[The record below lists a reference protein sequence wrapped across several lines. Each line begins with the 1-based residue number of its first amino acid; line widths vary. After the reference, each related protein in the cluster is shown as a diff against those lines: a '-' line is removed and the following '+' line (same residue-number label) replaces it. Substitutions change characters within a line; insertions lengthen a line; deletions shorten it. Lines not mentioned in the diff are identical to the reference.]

1 MPPEFGISE
10 ERFVL
15 GGHIVAEIAKFL
27 DDYAIEPF
35 GAGVVSVQYI
45 VQKFSAI

>member
-10 ERFVL
+10 EKFVL

-27 DDYAIEPF
+27 DDYARAFWGQCRQRTVYCTE
-35 GAGVVSVQYI
+35 V
-45 VQKFSAI
+45 

>member
-10 ERFVL
+10 KKFVL
-15 GGHIVAEIAKFL
+15 GGYIVAKIAKFV

-35 GAGVVSVQYI
+35 GASIVSVQYI
-45 VQKFSAI
+45 VKKFSAI